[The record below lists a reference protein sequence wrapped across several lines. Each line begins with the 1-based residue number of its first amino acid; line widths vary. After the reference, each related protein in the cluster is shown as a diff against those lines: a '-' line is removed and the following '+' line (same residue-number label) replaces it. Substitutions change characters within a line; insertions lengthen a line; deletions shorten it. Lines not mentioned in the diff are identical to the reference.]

1 MLTFFRYD
9 NVEIL
14 AAGKKFSSIRQY
26 GPHLLVVHPVG
37 GDGVNRGGW
46 AVLLFFATWKYH
58 FIRVLAA
65 TPQEL

>member
-1 MLTFFRYD
+1 MLTLFRND

-37 GDGVNRGGW
+37 GDGVNRGRW
-46 AVLLFFATWKYH
+46 AVLLFLPPRSITLLEY
-58 FIRVLAA
+58 
-65 TPQEL
+65 